1 MRNFIDLIIEADR
14 KKENIKKDD
23 GRNQY
28 IMFFMFLCCCWNSEK
43 QQHSTLD
50 KKILC
55 EISSIACKI
64 RKREK
69 NELFRSACSLY
80 SFSSFYMI
88 MLNMRWQSSL
98 FSCCCLFLFFL
109 LLRLQ
114 LKLQLQLISC
124 NYWYDKIVLKERI
137 DSNRKEK
144 QRCLFDSYLYYTL
157 FYFFTFLPIVRRLNV
172 YF

>member
-14 KKENIKKDD
+14 KENIKKRMM
-23 GRNQY
+23 GEIN
-28 IMFFMFLCCCWNSEK
+28 ILCFLCCCWNSEK
-43 QQHSTLD
+43 QQQHSTLD
-50 KKILC
+50 KKKILC
-55 EISSIACKI
+55 EIFVDRLQDKKWVIS
-64 RKREK
+64 KR
-69 NELFRSACSLY
+69 LFSLFVLFFLQHDY
-80 SFSSFYMI
+80 VKYEMAVVVF
-88 MLNMRWQSSL
+88 
-98 FSCCCLFLFFL
+98 FSCCCCCCLFFL

-144 QRCLFDSYLYYTL
+144 QRCLFDFYLYYTL
-157 FYFFTFLPIVRRLNV
+157 FYFFFTFLPIVRRLNV